1 MSEHPMQSRAGA
13 CSMWGSFFLLEFP
26 DNFLYGFQ
34 GHALSCKHETH
45 NLLTLVSFYFVVHY
59 FEGVGVKKKY
69 LTPAFFFSMI
79 AEVINVN
86 EILEQALLYDFY
98 GELLTDHQ
106 KEIYEQFMLED
117 FSLSEI
123 AQGEGIS
130 RQGVHDLVR
139 RCQKIL
145 EGYEAKLH
153 LVEKFLSV
161 KEKVREINEALDAYE
176 KEGTDI
182 NTMVG
187 EIRQISHTII
197 EEL

>member
-1 MSEHPMQSRAGA
+1 M
-13 CSMWGSFFLLEFP
+13 
-26 DNFLYGFQ
+26 
-34 GHALSCKHETH
+34 
-45 NLLTLVSFYFVVHY
+45 TLVSFYFVVHY